1 MLARFN
7 SIIEKRKRNESDV
20 LMQYWRS
27 YGVVSQGGLLNAA
40 QYQRWIDLF
49 EKRGEL
55 KPNQVKA
62 DALFSNQFNPYA
74 SENKNVADDQRS
86 KEHTQ

>member
-1 MLARFN
+1 
-7 SIIEKRKRNESDV
+7 
-20 LMQYWRS
+20 MQYWRS

-49 EKRGEL
+49 VKRGEF
-55 KPNQVKA
+55 KPNQINA
-62 DALFSNQFNPYA
+62 DSLFTNQFNPYA
-74 SENKNVADDQRS
+74 SENKNVADGQYS

>member
-1 MLARFN
+1 
-7 SIIEKRKRNESDV
+7 
-20 LMQYWRS
+20 MQYWRS

-62 DALFSNQFNPYA
+62 DALFSNHLIP
-74 SENKNVADDQRS
+74 
-86 KEHTQ
+86 TQVKTKM